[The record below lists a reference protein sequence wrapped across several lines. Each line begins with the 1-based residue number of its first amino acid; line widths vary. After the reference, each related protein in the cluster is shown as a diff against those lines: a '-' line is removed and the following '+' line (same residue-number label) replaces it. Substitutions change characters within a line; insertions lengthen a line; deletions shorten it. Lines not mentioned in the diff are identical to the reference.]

1 MESQSYFNAINSLFN
16 FLVENP
22 LKSSQE
28 LINANNLKSF
38 VLELDDNISNNIK
51 ITDDN
56 SISIVIQNLIEFK
69 SKLIEMLNETKFSPS
84 NKFTEDIEELD
95 VSKLANK
102 SQKEIDC
109 LEILLIISCLYCKKK
124 KNFAKRLKDNKNILS
139 KIIKTYS
146 SQYGNQQSNNSEK
159 PDDKSNKTVKVETNP
174 QDNNNNNLK
183 QEKESG
189 NNANNI
195 IKPSFNFK
203 VKKES
208 NVVNENNKE
217 INKDSIIQDLVQKLI
232 QNMKIENDL
241 KKESENLDEVIKKH
255 TEDIKSM
262 KTNESKITNQIK
274 EYENEIKQL
283 KVKYNTAKEA
293 NKKFNPNVVNEPKR
307 ELDLIASAFTEIG
320 VKFLKFRKE
329 NYEKQ
334 FEPDWLEIERI
345 RQEKC

>member
-16 FLVENP
+16 FLIENP

-38 VLELDDNISNNIK
+38 VLELDDNISKNIK

-56 SISIVIQNLIEFK
+56 SMPALIQNLREFK
-69 SKLIEMLNETKFSPS
+69 SKLIEMLEETKFSPS

-124 KNFAKRLKDNKNILS
+124 KDFVKRIKENKNILS
-139 KIIKTYS
+139 KILKTYS

-159 PDDKSNKTVKVETNP
+159 PDDKFNKPVKAETNP

-183 QEKESG
+183 QEKESD

-195 IKPSFNFK
+195 IKSSFIFK
-203 VKKES
+203 IKKES
-208 NVVNENNKE
+208 NVVNENNNE
-217 INKDSIIQDLVQKLI
+217 INKDSIIKDLVQKLI

-241 KKESENLDEVIKKH
+241 KKESENLDEVVKKH
-255 TEDIKSM
+255 NEEIKSM
-262 KTNESKITNQIK
+262 KTNESNIINKIK
-274 EYENEIKQL
+274 ECENEINHL

-293 NKKFNPNVVNEPKR
+293 TKKFNPNIINEPKR
-307 ELDLIASAFTEIG
+307 ELELIASAFTEIG
-320 VKFLKFRKE
+320 LKFLKFRKE

-345 RQEKC
+345 RQEKY